1 MDNYITEKL
10 KSSSINVVNKL
21 NKVKGVSTLNLITY
35 SLLLNAFAILA
46 LINGSLTLFIMLFL
60 TSFYIQFLGKV
71 NKKLK
76 NDVTR
81 MVRMFGR
88 LSVWIMFGS
97 VFYLIVTIF
106 DQEITFPVSMFFTVV
121 LALCNLNYSLKILD
135 KIETKQFDNNEDIN
149 SYFLQKWS
157 NLFKNIGQ
165 KKRENISKLTRW
177 FDEVMVVIIFVI
189 IIIYL
194 NYTKNKNEL
203 IKTI

>member
-10 KSSSINVVNKL
+10 KSSSINVLNKL
-21 NKVKGVSTLNLITY
+21 NKIMGVSTLNLITY

-81 MVRMFGR
+81 MIRMFGR

-97 VFYLIVTIF
+97 VFYLIVTVF
-106 DQEITFPVSMFFTVV
+106 DQEITFPVSIFFTVV

-149 SYFLQKWS
+149 SYFLQKWA
-157 NLFKNIGQ
+157 NLFKKMGQ